1 MPSDF
6 FILLGIRLL
15 LIVLQLLLLLLL
27 LFLKLLII
35 ALLDSIA
42 IDKNQDWNISEWTHY
57 RGALINIYKNFWKWV
72 KQNSDFK
79 FKNNPFMQMQVPQWV
94 NNSQPAA
101 QSVHGAL
108 VRHIPEIC
116 DQNPMYFRY
125 LDGICILWDHGETQ
139 FQTFFDF

>member
-1 MPSDF
+1 
-6 FILLGIRLL
+6 
-15 LIVLQLLLLLLL
+15 
-27 LFLKLLII
+27 
-35 ALLDSIA
+35 
-42 IDKNQDWNISEWTHY
+42 
-57 RGALINIYKNFWKWV
+57 
-72 KQNSDFK
+72 
-79 FKNNPFMQMQVPQWV
+79 MQMQVLQWV

-139 FQTFFDF
+139 FQTFFDFKTLIVLPFAFQEDLRKNQ